1 MLTIERFREFVGN
14 QVFTATFIKKDGT
27 LRTINAR
34 LGVHSH
40 LVGGDPDIIAKRNA
54 TITAQNM
61 VTVFE
66 MTKKQYRTLNLDT
79 VKVLSAGGVTLTF

>member
-14 QVFTATFIKKDGT
+14 GIFTATFTKKDGT
-27 LRTINAR
+27 LRTITAR
-34 LGVHSH
+34 LGVHSYT
-40 LVGGDPDIIAKRNA
+40 VGGDPEIIAKRNA
-54 TITAQNM
+54 TITSQNM

-79 VKVLSAGGVTLTF
+79 IKTLSANGITLEL